1 MIFSILTIFVSSLWM
16 TEAVVIDVDG
26 FVSASKIYEKLIE
39 Y

>member
-1 MIFSILTIFVSSLWM
+1 MIFSIITIFVSSLWM

-26 FVSASKIYEKLIE
+26 YVEASKIYRKLIE